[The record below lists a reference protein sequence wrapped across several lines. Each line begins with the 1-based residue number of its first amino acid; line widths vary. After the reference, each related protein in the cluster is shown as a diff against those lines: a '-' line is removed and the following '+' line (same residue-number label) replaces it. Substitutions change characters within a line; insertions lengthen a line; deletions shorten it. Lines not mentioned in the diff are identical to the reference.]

1 MRNWYILAAYSTVVA
16 TTQMLWLTF
25 SPVTTQA
32 AAILHTTVDSITL
45 LSLIFPLVYVVLAP
59 FMSVLLDR
67 HFVPAVTAGAVI
79 TGVGGLMRLVLPYSF
94 IFQFAVQVLISV
106 GQPLILGSLSIV
118 AVYYFAE
125 RERPTAISIGS
136 LSIFIGIIAA
146 TAGGL
151 YLFYSAGYFSMLLI
165 EAVPGIAGMIALPL
179 FLRGVRPTGLLET
192 YQGKARF
199 HLSGLHIKLAVM
211 LFIGMGIFDALDTW
225 LQPMLANYGLGG
237 TAGNLIA
244 LMTLMGIFGAAILPK
259 PVSDRRKR
267 RLAISVIIAFSF
279 LSLLILGFIDNFPAI
294 ALSLA
299 LEGFFLLAGLPILI
313 EWGEQ
318 ATPPQF
324 QGRVTSLLMLFG
336 NLGGIVLIALGDV
349 TFGMGNGVTSLML
362 VAFVVVLIPVL
373 LATPTSAGLRE
384 TEQISAGE

>member
-16 TTQMLWLTF
+16 ATQMLWLSF
-25 SPVTTQA
+25 SPVTTQV
-32 AAILHTTVDSITL
+32 AAILHTTVESITL

-59 FMSVLLDR
+59 FISVLLDR
-67 HFVPAVTAGAVI
+67 HFVPAVAAGAVI
-79 TGVGGLMRLVLPYSF
+79 TGVGGLLRLVLPYSF
-94 IFQFAVQVLISV
+94 PFQFGVQVLISV
-106 GQPLILGSLSIV
+106 GQPFILGSLSIV
-118 AVYYFAE
+118 AVYYFEE

-151 YLFYSAGYFSMLLI
+151 YLFYSTGYFSMLMI

-179 FLRGVRPTGLLET
+179 FLKGVRPIGLLET

-279 LSLLILGFIDNFPAI
+279 LSLLIIGFIDNFPAI

-324 QGRVTSLLMLFG
+324 QGRVTSLLMIFG

-349 TFGMGNGVTSLML
+349 TFGLGNRVTSLML

-373 LATPTSAGLRE
+373 ISIPNNVGFRE
-384 TEQISAGE
+384 TEQIPTGE